1 MANLENSPSA
11 IHHLR
16 GQPGLRDRVLTQVL
30 CVVGSTWVGSA
41 WVGSAWAD
49 STGVRNSWVGVAHA
63 NGLGLAAGTG

>member
-41 WVGSAWAD
+41 WAD